1 MKEAFRHLE
10 VFSLMTSKF
19 NGRLLIG
26 CDDRVGEIRKSE
38 ECSDE
43 AFQKVLTSSRP
54 KLTTP
59 WGKNRKRTLNCR
71 IHLCVFVFFLLKA
84 PVNTHYF
91 QERREKSVIG

>member
-1 MKEAFRHLE
+1 MSLVSEHEKSPPFVIMKEAFRHLE

-19 NGRLLIG
+19 NERSLIG

-43 AFQKVLTSSRP
+43 TFQKVLTSSRP

-59 WGKNRKRTLNCR
+59 LG
-71 IHLCVFVFFLLKA
+71 
-84 PVNTHYF
+84 
-91 QERREKSVIG
+91 